1 MSEGE
6 DIKKYF
12 NKIPIIDKNSPVPL
26 YYQLKGILKEVI
38 KEEKFKPGDRFPTE
52 ERMCKTFGISRTPV
66 RQALSELVNER
77 LLYRRRGNGTFVND
91 FSYLN
96 IKRLKVIVPEQRWL
110 SPLKKAGKIWNK
122 NNPGRRVRLDI
133 SVVGYSQLRFKI
145 ITAVARGEAPDFSLI
160 DSVWISELADT
171 EFLKSLNEINTKWV
185 ENNFKKDFFPV
196 FIKQNSYKGQVYG
209 IQPESDMA
217 LVWYRK
223 DWFKAESLNP
233 PRTWDELTE
242 VAKYFKQEK
251 VRKKYNLACYPLAFP
266 AGLKA
271 GETTSYCLLSFL
283 WSAGHNVFP
292 EGKVV
297 LGEEVFR
304 VLRFFKNLVQKYKL
318 ASSHIVSYEWDQAPK
333 LLAKGRV
340 AISIGGSYEKILI
353 QKAAGWNDEEF
364 REKVGFVLIPSG
376 PGGTQATICGGM
388 TWTIFRQSKH
398 PQLALELLK
407 IATDQKLMGEF
418 CRETGQNPP
427 RISAANFLNLEK
439 NWFLYETSKFLR
451 KARTRPAI
459 PEYAKVSEQLQI
471 MTENVV
477 SCRMSIKEA
486 VKKALEIIE
495 VVVSTSKQ

>member
-1 MSEGE
+1 MSESQGT
-6 DIKKYF
+6 KKYL

-26 YYQLKGILKEVI
+26 YYQLKEILKEAI

-52 ERMCKTFGISRTPV
+52 EKMCKTFGISRTPV
-66 RQALSELVNER
+66 RQALSELVHEK

-96 IKRLKVIVPEQRWL
+96 IKRLKVIVPEERWL
-110 SPLKKAGKIWNK
+110 FPLKKAEKIWNK
-122 NNPGRRVRLDI
+122 NNPGRRVKLDI

-160 DSVWISELADT
+160 DSVWLSELANM
-171 EFLKSLNEINTKWV
+171 EFLRALNEIDREWV
-185 ENNFKKDFFPV
+185 ENDFKKDFFPV

-209 IQPESDMA
+209 IQAESDMA

-223 DWFKAESLNP
+223 DWFKAESINP
-233 PRTWDELTE
+233 PRTWDELIET
-242 VAKYFKQEK
+242 AKYFKQEK
-251 VRKKYNLACYPLAFP
+251 VRKKYNLTCYPLAFP
-266 AGLKA
+266 AGLRA

-283 WSAGHNVFP
+283 WSVGHNVFS
-292 EGKVV
+292 EGEVM
-297 LGEEVFR
+297 LGEEVSC

-318 ASSHIVSYEWDQAPK
+318 ASPHIISYEWDQAPK
-333 LLAKGRV
+333 LLAKGKA
-340 AISIGGSYEKILI
+340 AISMGGSYEKTLI
-353 QKAAGWNDEEF
+353 KKTAGWNDKEF
-364 REKVGFVLIPSG
+364 KEKVGFVLIPSG

-388 TWTIFRQSKH
+388 TWTIFRQSQH
-398 PQLALELLK
+398 PQPALELLK
-407 IATDQKLMGEF
+407 MASGQKLMGEF
-418 CRETGQNPP
+418 CRRTGQNPP
-427 RISAANFLNLEK
+427 RISVANALNLK
-439 NWFLYETSKFLR
+439 RDWFLCETSKFLY

-486 VKKALEIIE
+486 VKKASEIIE
-495 VVVSTSKQ
+495 VVVSTSG